1 MADGT
6 FEPRIKTID
15 GVTMDIANMHFDMLP
30 VSLQSSNV
38 AAAKCACRNVEREFA
53 AGRDIDSDEF
63 MEEASELQHE
73 NWIENNRS
81 WADAHQLVPYT
92 ELSHEDKEKDRA
104 IVRVAI
110 KEYGAFMSDL
120 YAKIIIATQQSNILT
135 GAVKTMF
142 KRFRRASSIMPT
154 TAMAAAGNQAA
165 AEAAKGDGKIDET
178 AFGQEL
184 AKIIESVRPPGART
198 GAAAARAVRA
208 ATSASAHVLTS
219 RVVDVLSLF
228 APRSCARQGRCAT
241 KLGSWSSTPRQSSHC
256 GRVAKRRARR
266 EMQPR
271 SRWLWMGS
279 CEVTAPRA
287 RLRGV
292 SFSLASF
299 SVSATL
305 HKHALGCLLTLLL
318 GISSRYLLGGEGVG
332 IPSSHYY

>member
-1 MADGT
+1 MPDGT

-15 GVTMDIANMHFDMLP
+15 GVTMDIANMHFDLLP
-30 VSLQSSNV
+30 ASLQSSNV

-53 AGRDIDSDEF
+53 AGRDIHSDDF

-81 WADAHQLVPYT
+81 WADAHQLVPYA

-120 YAKIIIATQQSNILT
+120 YAKIIIAAQQSNILT

-154 TAMAAAGNQAA
+154 TAMAAAGSQAA

-184 AKIIESVRPPGART
+184 AKIIESVRTFIHTASRSSCCAPMCSGAC
-198 GAAAARAVRA
+198 
-208 ATSASAHVLTS
+208 L
-219 RVVDVLSLF
+219 RVVPPVLRLSPPV
-228 APRSCARQGRCAT
+228 APNLSG
-241 KLGSWSSTPRQSSHC
+241 
-256 GRVAKRRARR
+256 
-266 EMQPR
+266 
-271 SRWLWMGS
+271 
-279 CEVTAPRA
+279 
-287 RLRGV
+287 
-292 SFSLASF
+292 F
-299 SVSATL
+299 
-305 HKHALGCLLTLLL
+305 LLL
-318 GISSRYLLGGEGVG
+318 VAAQNRRVVQ
-332 IPSSHYY
+332 

>member
-15 GVTMDIANMHFDMLP
+15 GVTIDIANMHFDMLP

-120 YAKIIIATQQSNILT
+120 YAKIIIAAQQSNILT

-198 GAAAARAVRA
+198 GAAAALRCA
-208 ATSASAHVLTS
+208 
-219 RVVDVLSLF
+219 
-228 APRSCARQGRCAT
+228 SCARCDLRERACAHLPRRRRSLSVCST
-241 KLGSWSSTPRQSSHC
+241 QLRKTGALCNEAGLLELNPATIVALWESREAASST
-256 GRVAKRRARR
+256 
-266 EMQPR
+266 
-271 SRWLWMGS
+271 
-279 CEVTAPRA
+279 
-287 RLRGV
+287 
-292 SFSLASF
+292 
-299 SVSATL
+299 
-305 HKHALGCLLTLLL
+305 
-318 GISSRYLLGGEGVG
+318 
-332 IPSSHYY
+332 